1 LASTPGRT
9 YTVRADGAAWRV
21 RAGPAQF
28 TVEDDAGDDP
38 ADVTISGAPAAVLRW
53 MWNREGPGES
63 RAG

>member
-1 LASTPGRT
+1 M
-9 YTVRADGAAWRV
+9 RADGAAWRV